1 WNQAAFIDVRR
12 SGGSMHRSESII
24 TSVYY
29 GFDKDNFY
37 LRLDPKIPFT
47 EMEEGNIIHV
57 NIVKPFIFRII
68 YDIGKDRNNA
78 VLYEQVNEEWK
89 ELKSLPDAVA
99 RDIFELAVP
108 FADLKSRENDE
119 IHFSIEIM
127 HNGEEAERCPWRGY
141 ITLIVPSPN
150 YETIMW
156 Y

>member
-1 WNQAAFIDVRR
+1 RNHLMKVYKIMGREIPPQLHVPILIEDRSIVPVTKVRGFIRPRIDGYVTSYYEWNQAAFIDVRR

-78 VLYEQVNEEWK
+78 VLYEQVNEEW
-89 ELKSLPDAVA
+89 
-99 RDIFELAVP
+99 
-108 FADLKSRENDE
+108 
-119 IHFSIEIM
+119 
-127 HNGEEAERCPWRGY
+127 
-141 ITLIVPSPN
+141 
-150 YETIMW
+150 
-156 Y
+156 